1 MTEEEGC
8 DYTNV
13 LVTGGAGF
21 IGSNLCD
28 RLIEDGYV
36 VRCLDNFLTGK
47 RENIEHLLNHPRFTL
62 LESDLRDYE
71 GCVDAVNGVDVVL
84 HQAALGSV
92 PRSVED
98 PVTTNAINITGT
110 LNLFDAAQRAGV
122 QRIVFAGSSSTYGD
136 SPTLPK
142 EEDLIGAPLSP
153 YAVTKY
159 VGELYGSVF
168 SSLYDMEFITL
179 RYFNVFGPRQDPE
192 GMYAAVIPKFI
203 SAMIDGESPTI
214 FGDGE
219 QTRDFTHVQN
229 VVDANVL
236 AMETTNPDAINQTF
250 NIAAGER
257 TSVNHLFN
265 CLRDLLNEKDSR
277 FSDMVPKYV
286 GERPG
291 DIPHS
296 TASIDKARML
306 LNFDPKINVDEGLKM
321 AIGWYWDSL
330 N

>member
-1 MTEEEGC
+1 MSENTV
-8 DYTNV
+8 V

-28 RLIEDGYV
+28 RLIYDGYI

-47 RENIEHLLNHPRFTL
+47 RENIAHLLEHPRFTL
-62 LESDLRDYE
+62 LEVDLRDYE
-71 GCVDAVNGVDVVL
+71 GCVDAVRNANVVL

-98 PVTTNAINITGT
+98 PITTNSINITGT
-110 LNLFDAAQRAGV
+110 LNLLDAAQRAGV
-122 QRIVFAGSSSTYGD
+122 KRIVFAGSSSTYGD

-142 EEDLIGAPLSP
+142 QEEVIGEPLSP

-203 SAMIDGESPTI
+203 SAIIDGESPTI

-236 AMETTNPDAINQTF
+236 AMETTNPEAINQTF

-257 TSVNHLFN
+257 TSVNHLFV
-265 CLRDLLNEKDSR
+265 CLRNLLAERDSTIANIQ
-277 FSDMVPKYV
+277 PTYV
-286 GERPG
+286 DERPG

-306 LNFDPKINVDEGLKM
+306 LNYDPEINVDTGLEM

>member
-1 MTEEEGC
+1 MTEVEGC

-28 RLIEDGYV
+28 RLIDDGYV

-47 RENIEHLLNHPRFTL
+47 RENIAHLLDHPRFTL
-62 LESDLRDYE
+62 LETDLRDYE
-71 GCVDAVNGVDVVL
+71 GCANAVNGVDVVL

-136 SPTLPK
+136 SPGLPK
-142 EEDLIGAPLSP
+142 QEDVIGEPLSP

-229 VVDANVL
+229 VVDANIL
-236 AMETTNPDAINQTF
+236 AMETTNPDAINETF

-257 TSVNHLFN
+257 TSVIYSLKKIRN
-265 CLRDLLNEKDSR
+265 LR
-277 FSDMVPKYV
+277 
-286 GERPG
+286 
-291 DIPHS
+291 
-296 TASIDKARML
+296 A
-306 LNFDPKINVDEGLKM
+306 
-321 AIGWYWDSL
+321 
-330 N
+330 